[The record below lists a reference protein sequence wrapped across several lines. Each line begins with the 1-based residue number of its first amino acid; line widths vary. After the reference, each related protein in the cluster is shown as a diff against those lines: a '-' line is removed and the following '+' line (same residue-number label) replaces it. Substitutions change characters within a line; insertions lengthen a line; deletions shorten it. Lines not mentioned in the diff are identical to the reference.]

1 MANVTNPTLNWK
13 ATCLNEEWKKFQQH
27 CELMF
32 AGPLK
37 KATKEERAA
46 YVLIWVGSEGRE
58 IYNSWTITADQG
70 RDYNFLFEQFRKHTA
85 PQTNTVFSRYI
96 FHTRKQKDDELFVA
110 FATDLRILV
119 KDCKYDKP
127 DEMVRD
133 RIVAGITNDEI
144 RGKLLT
150 EGDQL
155 TMDKAI
161 QIATTYEITQA
172 QLKSMATGSKLEL
185 DFIKK
190 GKKKSY
196 SSSSRDSSKQ
206 NGKENDEFMCKNCG
220 SKHGRKACKAFGEQ
234 CNWCLK
240 YNHFENSCLYKKK
253 GGKRVTRTNKKVHVV
268 EEDSEDDDFFIGSI
282 EHEEKQNTAF
292 ANIEL

>member
-58 IYNSWTITADQG
+58 IYNSWTINAEQG

-110 FATDLRILV
+110 FATDLRLLV

-133 RIVAGITNDEI
+133 RIVAGIRSD
-144 RGKLLT
+144 
-150 EGDQL
+150 D
-155 TMDKAI
+155 
-161 QIATTYEITQA
+161 
-172 QLKSMATGSKLEL
+172 LEA
-185 DFIKK
+185 
-190 GKKKSY
+190 
-196 SSSSRDSSKQ
+196 
-206 NGKENDEFMCKNCG
+206 NC
-220 SKHGRKACKAFGEQ
+220 
-234 CNWCLK
+234 
-240 YNHFENSCLYKKK
+240 
-253 GGKRVTRTNKKVHVV
+253 
-268 EEDSEDDDFFIGSI
+268 
-282 EHEEKQNTAF
+282 
-292 ANIEL
+292 